1 MRHTLLPLNERIYLR
16 REYYRRV
23 TIVFCFTLSLAILVG
38 IAALFPIFIRAIS
51 LQNESEQASK
61 SIVNQSEDKSLKE
74 MQKSV
79 ARSLALLSSLQ
90 KDSNS
95 PKISDLIT
103 EVLDIRNGLIIT
115 NFSISKVS
123 TTTYSMN
130 IQGTASSRNTLLT
143 FKKDFED
150 LLPGNK
156 VDLPVS
162 ALAKATNF
170 QFSVQLKGKL
180 Q

>member
-16 REYYRRV
+16 REYHRRV
-23 TIVFCFTLSLAILVG
+23 TIVFCFVFSLAILVG
-38 IAALFPIFIRAIS
+38 IAGIFPTFVKSIS
-51 LQNESEQASK
+51 LLNEVEKNSK
-61 SIVNQSEDKSLKE
+61 SIVNQEEDKNLKE
-74 MQKSV
+74 MQKNV

-90 KDSNS
+90 KDNNS
-95 PKISDLIT
+95 PKISDLIAG
-103 EVLDIRNGLIIT
+103 VLDIRNGLIIT
-115 NFSISKVS
+115 NFNISKIS

-130 IQGTASSRNTLLT
+130 IQGITSSRNSLLA
-143 FKKDFED
+143 FKKNFED

-162 ALAKATNF
+162 ELAKAANF
-170 QFSVQLKGKL
+170 QFSLQLKGKL